1 MIGAIIGAVAALGS
15 GIANGVLGAKESAR
29 QAAARRRMRN
39 ENRLWYDRR
48 YNEEGRETAVGQRMR
63 ERMLEAN
70 RARQAS
76 ARGKGAVMG
85 GTTALQAAE
94 SAESGRAMGDLLGR
108 LDANQEA
115 RRDRIEGQYRQREA
129 QLDNMDLNASAQHQA
144 QLANAFSTASAVAS
158 QVGSAVDSGRSGVSK
173 VSGESDASGESAA
186 SGGTT
191 ASQVGWKAPKLTVAK
206 PGTKVVT
213 APDPYKER
221 EDWYDEYF
229 KRMKSIM

>member
-1 MIGAIIGAVAALGS
+1 LGS

-94 SAESGRAMGDLLGR
+94 SAESGKAMGDLLGR

-158 QVGSAVDSGRSGVSK
+158 QIGGAVDGARGGGQK
-173 VSGESDASGESAA
+173 VDASGESAA

-191 ASQVGWKAPKLTVAK
+191 ASQVGWKAPKLTIVK

-221 EDWYDEYF
+221 EDWADEYF
-229 KRMKSIM
+229 NRMKSIM